1 MVLNVSLLAM
11 EYCKPQ
17 ETQTNTCSS
26 ILETSDPALLSAF
39 TSCPSSHLPLNP
51 LTLVSLSLTPSSV
64 KETNLIILF

>member
-39 TSCPSSHLPLNP
+39 TSCSSHLPLNP